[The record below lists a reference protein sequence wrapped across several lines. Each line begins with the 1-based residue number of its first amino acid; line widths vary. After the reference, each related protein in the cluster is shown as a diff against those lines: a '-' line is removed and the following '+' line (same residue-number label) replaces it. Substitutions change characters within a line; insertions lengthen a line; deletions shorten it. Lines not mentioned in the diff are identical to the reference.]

1 MLPRTWP
8 LLVIGDEWREGSEH
22 TMDKSERGGGLRA
35 AGLGDYYAFNH
46 PQPWL
51 SNGNLRPLESFRFA
65 ITTAE
70 GF

>member
-1 MLPRTWP
+1 M
-8 LLVIGDEWREGSEH
+8 EMS
-22 TMDKSERGGGLRA
+22 GGKDQNTLWINQKEEAGCGLRA

-51 SNGNLRPLESFRFA
+51 SNGNLRPLESFRLA